1 MEKALLIGIDGASW
15 NIIQRLKH
23 TEVLSMRFIKSSAAW
38 ATLKSTLPP
47 WSIPAWNS
55 LFTGLSPERLGIHS
69 FLKSKVVELQA
80 MQNQFRISYKFNFNI
95 EFLHARLR
103 LSIPC
108 FKYGVSQSIQS
119 IWG

>member
-23 TEVLSMRFIKSSAAW
+23 TEVLSMRFIKSGAAW

-55 LFTGLSPERLGIHS
+55 LFAGLSPERLGIYG
-69 FLKSKVVELQA
+69 FLKPSGDKLVPLTRELDGQV
-80 MQNQFRISYKFNFNI
+80 Y
-95 EFLHARLR
+95 LWDL
-103 LSIPC
+103 
-108 FKYGVSQSIQS
+108 VSMRRGRVIAVNRDFEILNSM
-119 IWG
+119 GD